1 MKVEKR
7 DAYLGIGL
15 LLAGLFYIANNLG
28 LVRVRLQW
36 WPLAILLPGMVFLV
50 LGATRVSGMLF
61 PGVIISG
68 VGSFFL
74 LWSNHLLPGGMDFWW
89 PIFPTIVGVAFF
101 VFAAQ
106 IGTRAL
112 LIPGSIV
119 LGVGLIFFLI
129 NISRY
134 ARRFSGPWLG
144 LALVLAGLAL
154 MAKRERN
161 A

>member
-7 DAYLGIGL
+7 DAYVGIGL
-15 LLAGLFYIANNLG
+15 LLAGLYFIANNLG

-36 WPLAILLPGMVFLV
+36 WPLFILLPGLVFLIA
-50 LGATRVSGMLF
+50 GATRVSGLLF
-61 PGVIISG
+61 PGVIVSG
-68 VGSFFL
+68 IGSFFL

-89 PIFPTIVGVAFF
+89 PIFPSIVGAAFF

-106 IGTRAL
+106 TRARAL

-129 NISRY
+129 NFSRY
-134 ARRFSGPWLG
+134 TRRFTGPWLG
-144 LALVLAGLAL
+144 LALVVAGLAL
-154 MAKRERN
+154 MAKRQPS